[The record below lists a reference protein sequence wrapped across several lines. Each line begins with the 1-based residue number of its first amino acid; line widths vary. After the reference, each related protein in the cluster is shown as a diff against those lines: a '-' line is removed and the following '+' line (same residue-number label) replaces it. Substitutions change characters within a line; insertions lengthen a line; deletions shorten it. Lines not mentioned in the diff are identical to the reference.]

1 MATLIS
7 PFKKLIFLISFII
20 LLTGIF
26 FGFVSIQN
34 CVLNYN
40 PPKTKSQIEQLVKK
54 SADSSKTR
62 FVSDD
67 KHYQRNLFVSDIHG
81 RLSGLKKTLTEIH
94 FSKNDRL
101 FVLGDSIDHGRFG
114 FDALLYLLKTLPDA
128 GYHVTVMM
136 GNHEQM
142 WSELASDGKTD
153 EEQLSNAIGTID
165 IYEGAPPNGWQYS
178 IENWKKLSVTDRQ
191 FLLTEMK
198 NNFGQPE
205 QLIEKIGNKWVV
217 LSHSAKLSLSYEK
230 EKTKDLF
237 WEHLPGDSFERRN
250 SVAKTVGV
258 PNTDVQVFVGHV
270 SGFLFGKHRNYI
282 CLDNTI
288 VNGTLEQFEAVP
300 VKIYC
305 LEQEKFL
312 G

>member
-1 MATLIS
+1 MATLTRR
-7 PFKKLIFLISFII
+7 FKKPIIII
-20 LLTGIF
+20 LSGLLLTVIIILS
-26 FGFVSIQN
+26 VSIRN
-34 CVLNYN
+34 HFLNYN
-40 PPKTKSQIEQLVKK
+40 PPKTKRQIEQLVKA
-54 SADSSKTR
+54 SADNPKTR
-62 FVSDD
+62 FVTDGQ
-67 KHYQRNLFVSDIHG
+67 HYQRNLFVSDIHG
-81 RLSGLKKTLTEIH
+81 RLPGLKKTLTEIH
-94 FSKNDRL
+94 FSKSDRL

-114 FDALLYLLKTLPDA
+114 FDVLLYLLKTLPDA

-153 EEQLSNAIGTID
+153 AEQLFNAIGTID

-178 IENWKKLSVTDRQ
+178 IENWKKLSVADRQ

-217 LSHSAKLSLSYEK
+217 LSHSAKMNLSYEK
-230 EKTKDLF
+230 EKKTDLF

-250 SVAKTVGV
+250 SVAKAVGV

-270 SGFLFGKHRNYI
+270 SGILFGKHPNYI

>member
-62 FVSDD
+62 FVNDD

-114 FDALLYLLKTLPDA
+114 FDVLLYLLKTLPLERLIFMKGLHQMA
-128 GYHVTVMM
+128 GSIQLKT
-136 GNHEQM
+136 
-142 WSELASDGKTD
+142 GKNC
-153 EEQLSNAIGTID
+153 Q
-165 IYEGAPPNGWQYS
+165 
-178 IENWKKLSVTDRQ
+178 
-191 FLLTEMK
+191 LLTD
-198 NNFGQPE
+198 NF
-205 QLIEKIGNKWVV
+205 
-217 LSHSAKLSLSYEK
+217 Y
-230 EKTKDLF
+230 
-237 WEHLPGDSFERRN
+237 
-250 SVAKTVGV
+250 
-258 PNTDVQVFVGHV
+258 
-270 SGFLFGKHRNYI
+270 
-282 CLDNTI
+282 
-288 VNGTLEQFEAVP
+288 
-300 VKIYC
+300 
-305 LEQEKFL
+305 
-312 G
+312 